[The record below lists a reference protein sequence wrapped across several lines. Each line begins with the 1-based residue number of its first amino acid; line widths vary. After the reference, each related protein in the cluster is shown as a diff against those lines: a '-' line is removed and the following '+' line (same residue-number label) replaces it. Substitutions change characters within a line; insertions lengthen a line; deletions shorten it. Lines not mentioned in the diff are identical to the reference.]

1 MNKIF
6 SDAAWEDYCY
16 WMENDRR
23 LVRKINELLRD
34 IERNGNDGIGKPE
47 PLRYD
52 LDGFWSRRINEEH
65 RLIYSIGD
73 NAIYIA
79 KCRKHYTA

>member
-1 MNKIF
+1 
-6 SDAAWEDYCY
+6 
-16 WMENDRR
+16 MENDRR